1 MYKNH
6 KYLIQIN
13 RMIISFQEILL
24 SANFLQFP
32 AQKLQKI
39 KIISLLNLKTFL
51 EEINK
56 KKKRNKQI

>member
-13 RMIISFQEILL
+13 RMTISFQEILL

-39 KIISLLNLKTFL
+39 KIISLSNSKTFL

-56 KKKRNKQI
+56 KKKSNKQI

>member
-1 MYKNH
+1 MT
-6 KYLIQIN
+6 
-13 RMIISFQEILL
+13 ISFQEILL

-39 KIISLLNLKTFL
+39 KIISLLNSKTFL

-56 KKKRNKQI
+56 KKKSNKQI